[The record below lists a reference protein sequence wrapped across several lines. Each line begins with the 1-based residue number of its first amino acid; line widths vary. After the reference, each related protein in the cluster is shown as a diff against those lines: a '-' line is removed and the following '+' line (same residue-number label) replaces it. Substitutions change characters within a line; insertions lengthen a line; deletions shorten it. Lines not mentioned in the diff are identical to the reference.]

1 MKNGNAG
8 RRKTNE
14 HGENETTNGM
24 KILIDK
30 KYEHLRPFITTIP
43 QLMASTQGTTIHD
56 ARNLIKTFCTEG
68 LVLNVKRYH
77 RPAMP
82 NLLVY
87 SSGLRKPKGLRA
99 YQYATVLLNHG
110 VETPAP
116 VAYIEERNAIGILG
130 YSYFVSLHCPY
141 SHRLYEF
148 GNAPE
153 GTYEAFS
160 VALAAFTAHMHNEGI
175 LHRDYSP
182 GNILWDMGEQAPAV
196 GTDGN
201 KPSPYRFSVVDI
213 NRMSFGPV
221 DMKTGCRNFARLWG
235 PKHMIQL
242 IVRTYAGQRGYD
254 ADEAERIALDA
265 RARFWKRFSRRHT
278 VKFNLEL

>member
-1 MKNGNAG
+1 
-8 RRKTNE
+8 
-14 HGENETTNGM
+14 M

-43 QLMASTQGTTIHD
+43 QLMADGQGTTIHD
-56 ARNLIKTFCTEG
+56 ARNLIKIFSTDG
-68 LVLNVKRYH
+68 LTLNVKRYH
-77 RPAMP
+77 PSALP
-82 NLLVY
+82 NTLVY

-99 YQYATVLLNHG
+99 FQYANVLLRHG

-116 VAYIEERNAIGILG
+116 VAYIEERNTLGLLG

-141 SHRLYEF
+141 GHRLYEF
-148 GNAPE
+148 GNAAE
-153 GTYEAFS
+153 GTYEALS

-182 GNILWDMGEQAPAV
+182 GNILWTIDEQPPTT

-201 KPSPYRFSVVDI
+201 TTSRYHFSVVDI

-221 DMKTGCRNFARLWG
+221 DMKAGCSNFARLWG

-242 IVRTYAGQRGYD
+242 IVRAYAEQRGYD
-254 ADEAERIALDA
+254 TDKAVRIALDA

>member
-1 MKNGNAG
+1 
-8 RRKTNE
+8 
-14 HGENETTNGM
+14 
-24 KILIDK
+24 
-30 KYEHLRPFITTIP
+30 
-43 QLMASTQGTTIHD
+43 
-56 ARNLIKTFCTEG
+56 
-68 LVLNVKRYH
+68 
-77 RPAMP
+77 
-82 NLLVY
+82 
-87 SSGLRKPKGLRA
+87 
-99 YQYATVLLNHG
+99 
-110 VETPAP
+110 
-116 VAYIEERNAIGILG
+116 
-130 YSYFVSLHCPY
+130 
-141 SHRLYEF
+141 
-148 GNAPE
+148 
-153 GTYEAFS
+153 
-160 VALAAFTAHMHNEGI
+160 MHNEGI

-182 GNILWDMGEQAPAV
+182 GNILWDMGEQATAV